1 MITIKLSLFV
11 HHFLPSPQ
19 PVSDGAVCLC
29 KFHLLLRNILITNI
43 DEFLQRGR
51 ILITFRLVKHLNIN
65 AMNKDDLFVALV
77 FLGHTSNWPM
87 AGGALVL

>member
-1 MITIKLSLFV
+1 MYK
-11 HHFLPSPQ
+11 
-19 PVSDGAVCLC
+19 
-29 KFHLLLRNILITNI
+29 
-43 DEFLQRGR
+43 FLQRGR

>member
-1 MITIKLSLFV
+1 MS
-11 HHFLPSPQ
+11 
-19 PVSDGAVCLC
+19 
-29 KFHLLLRNILITNI
+29 LITTKKYI
-43 DEFLQRGR
+43 LQRGR
-51 ILITFRLVKHLNIN
+51 ILIAFGLAKQLNIN